1 MAHIMWASYWVSY
14 KIELLFLKIL
24 ERNKSPSVTLLLDLM
39 ITKMLDPVSGKSIFL
54 LIVKFRSNL
63 STISI
68 SNGITGVH
76 SIKSIFT
83 MALTITD
90 LDDSVDQNKMVNTK

>member
-1 MAHIMWASYWVSY
+1 MGY
-14 KIELLFLKIL
+14 KIELVLSKIL
-24 ERNKSPSVTLLLDLM
+24 ERNKSPLVTSLLDQM
-39 ITKMLDPVSGKSIFL
+39 TIKMLDPVSGKSISL

-68 SNGITGVH
+68 SNGITGVL

-90 LDDSVDQNKMVNTK
+90 LDDSVDQNKMVNIK